1 MKSPQFPQI
10 LKWVTT
16 KMICCNEIDEY
27 IKFVEENPDETDDEI
42 KLLIKNIVKPTLLR
56 DDVFFDAEKYYK
68 CIKYCEKWYYKL
80 FPYQKF
86 IYALFFM
93 YEDQNRDVVIFPDIF
108 ILMGRGN
115 GKDGMIMPLANFMQT
130 HHYGVR
136 NYHIDIV
143 ATSEEQALNSFNVVY
158 QMLEDNKK
166 TMIKYFYWNKTEI
179 INKQTHSILRYNTA
193 NAKTKD
199 GKQTG
204 MIIFNELHA
213 YEDYKQLN
221 VYTSGLGKII
231 HSRTA
236 TITTNGTVR
245 DGPLDEKISLS
256 MPILNGEDNFLG
268 LLPIIYKINDKKLI
282 DIPMQKFLE
291 TKNKNDIDITFWCQA
306 NPSLRYKPT
315 LLNETIK
322 DYLKMQ
328 KQKSYKVEFYAKR
341 MNLPEQD
348 EEQVVTEWENILRA
362 SYENV
367 EKEIPRK
374 ADNILGRLAV
384 VGIDFASLND
394 FASAGFL
401 FKIDGEYIWRQKTW
415 ICSKNKFFED
425 IKFPFQNKG
434 QEGFKDFEIVNKD
447 SIDGREIISWILA
460 EMSKYNVQKI
470 VLDTYRYK
478 LLEQIFI
485 EMGISIETKQ
495 NPFGLVRM
503 IRYPASIA
511 AIVAPRIEVAFAEG
525 KINIGNS
532 AIMRWAINNTSVVNG
547 KDGNKKYEK
556 IEPKLRKNDPFMAFV
571 AAMSVQELL
580 EEMVIYV

>member
-1 MKSPQFPQI
+1 
-10 LKWVTT
+10 
-16 KMICCNEIDEY
+16 MIYCKEIDEY
-27 IKFVEENPDETDDEI
+27 IKFVEENPNETDDEI
-42 KLLIKNIVKPTLLR
+42 KLLIKNIVKPTLSR
-56 DDVFFDAEKYYK
+56 DDVFFDEEKYYK
-68 CIKYCEKWYYKL
+68 CIRYCEKWYYKL

-86 IYALFFM
+86 IYAFVFM
-93 YEDQNRDVVIFPDIF
+93 YEDKNRDVVIFPDIF

-130 HHYGVR
+130 HYYGVK

-143 ATSEEQALNSFNVVY
+143 ATSEEQAINSFNVVY
-158 QMLEDNKK
+158 QMLEDNKP
-166 TMIKYFYWNKTEI
+166 TMKKHFYWNKTEI
-179 INKQTHSILRYNTA
+179 INKKTHSILRYNTA

-221 VYTSGLGKII
+221 VYSSGLGKII
-231 HSRTA
+231 HSRTV

-245 DGPLDEKISLS
+245 EGPLDEKISLS
-256 MPILNGEDNFLG
+256 TPILNGEENFLG
-268 LLPIIYKINDKKLI
+268 LLPIIYKINDKKLV
-282 DIPMQKFLE
+282 DKPMEKFLRTGKKE
-291 TKNKNDIDITFWCQA
+291 DIDIIFWCQA
-306 NPSLRYKPT
+306 NPSLRYRPT
-315 LLNETIK
+315 LLNEIK
-322 DYLKMQ
+322 RDYIKMQ
-328 KQKSYKVEFYAKR
+328 KQKSYRVEFYAKR

-348 EEQVVTEWENILRA
+348 EEQAVTDWQNILKA
-362 SYENV
+362 SYEDI

-374 ADNILGRLAV
+374 TGDIEGRMAI

-401 FKIDGEYIWRQKTW
+401 FKRDGEYIWRQRTW
-415 ICSKNKFFED
+415 ICSKSKFFGD
-425 IKFPFQNKG
+425 IKFPFDNIG
-434 QEGFKDFEIVNKD
+434 QEGFEDFEIVKTD
-447 SIDGREIISWILA
+447 SIDGREMILWILS
-460 EMSKYNVQKI
+460 EMVKYNVKKI

-478 LLEQIFI
+478 LLEQIFK
-485 EMGISIETKQ
+485 ELGISIESKN
-495 NPFGLVRM
+495 NPYGLVRM

-511 AIVAPRIEVAFAEG
+511 AIVAPRIEVAFAER

-532 AIMRWAINNTSVVNG
+532 AIMRWAINNTCVKDG

-580 EEMVIYV
+580 DEKVIYV